1 MANEINLLDITPH
14 QVSRDL
20 RGYSV
25 FFYGDPKSG
34 KTTIATKFPR
44 HLLLAFE
51 KGYNAIPGAM
61 AQPINTW
68 GEFRKVLRQ
77 LKDEKVKEKF
87 ETIIIDTADIA
98 YDYCEKYICA
108 NAKRGDGGVGVD
120 SIADIPFGKGY
131 GFVSKEF
138 DDCLRSIVQMGY
150 GLVLIS
156 HAADKTFK
164 DEAGNEY
171 NQIVPTLDKR
181 ARNIVSRLCDIIGY
195 SRAVMEND
203 KLVTKLFI
211 RGTPRYMAG
220 SRFKYTPDYIDF
232 TYDALVKAI
241 GDAIDEQMKTD
252 GKEYFTDARNNLHTE
267 TIELDFDALLEAFNS
282 IVNNLIEKESEEK
295 FTSYWQPRIVQIT
308 EKYLGKGQKVSN
320 CSREQTEALDLIVSE
335 LKDLV
340 AGISAE

>member
-1 MANEINLLDITPH
+1 M
-14 QVSRDL
+14 
-20 RGYSV
+20 
-25 FFYGDPKSG
+25 G

-108 NAKRGDGGVGVD
+108 NAKRSDGGVGVD
-120 SIADIPFGKGY
+120 AIADIPFGKGY
-131 GFVSKEF
+131 GFVGKEF
-138 DDCLRSIVQMGY
+138 DECLRSIVQMGY

-203 KLVTKLFI
+203 QLVTKLFI

-232 TYDALVKAI
+232 TYEALVKAI

-252 GKEYFTDARNNLHTE
+252 GKEYFTDARNNLHTAVE
-267 TIELDFDALLEAFNS
+267 ELDFDTLIETFNNL
-282 IVNNLIEKESEEK
+282 VNGLIEKEDEEK
-295 FTSYWQPRIVQIT
+295 FATYWQPRIIQIT

-340 AGISAE
+340 AGVIAE